1 MLKSHQ
7 EYRESLE
14 RVPRDAD
21 WMWWVI
27 MGFISRY
34 RVDIPSCLLSNA
46 SKEEEISHV
55 LENISDPNLIFV
67 LGNHLTKD
75 ECVYSQH
82 ASIL

>member
-46 SKEEEISHV
+46 SKVEEI
-55 LENISDPNLIFV
+55 
-67 LGNHLTKD
+67 
-75 ECVYSQH
+75 
-82 ASIL
+82 